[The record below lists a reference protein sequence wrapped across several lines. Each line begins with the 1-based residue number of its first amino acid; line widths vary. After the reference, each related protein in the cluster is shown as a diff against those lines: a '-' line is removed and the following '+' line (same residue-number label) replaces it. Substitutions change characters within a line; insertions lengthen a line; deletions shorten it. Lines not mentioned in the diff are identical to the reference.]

1 MQRVAVVVLNRLAVG
16 CVMSPERISISNSL
30 PIQKPDT
37 AAASSE
43 SEWEPIIYR
52 FTFRREGP
60 AIWIAHLDVM
70 RTFERSLRRADLPLD
85 WSGGFN
91 PRPKIVF
98 ALPLGVG
105 IEAWA
110 ELVDVTLLER
120 PDPNGCAD
128 ERIAI
133 SRMIERLNASLPRG
147 FSVTDGE
154 RFVERSKSLMSLV
167 ERAVYRFVGPSVGR
181 PPFFCKVRANYCSQ
195 IHEKRWRDINI
206 RNLLLRAERLRTT
219 SYRSKLWQGV
229 RRI

>member
-120 PDPNGCAD
+120 PD
-128 ERIAI
+128 
-133 SRMIERLNASLPRG
+133 
-147 FSVTDGE
+147 
-154 RFVERSKSLMSLV
+154 
-167 ERAVYRFVGPSVGR
+167 
-181 PPFFCKVRANYCSQ
+181 
-195 IHEKRWRDINI
+195 
-206 RNLLLRAERLRTT
+206 RNLPGGSPFL
-219 SYRSKLWQGV
+219 G
-229 RRI
+229 